1 MISFVV
7 CKKECLSIVE
17 NSKCDKP
24 YPSDY
29 QNLLLRLI
37 EYKNQKK
44 FFFKISN
51 FHPIKFESS
60 IFSNKVC

>member
-1 MISFVV
+1 MV

-29 QNLLLRLI
+29 QNLLLCLI

-44 FFFKISN
+44 KKNSFLR
-51 FHPIKFESS
+51 FHSR
-60 IFSNKVC
+60 VVARGTD